1 MNLKSQ
7 TCRRVFE
14 RFQIRDLTDFRRIRA
29 VEILDVEGVGKV
41 FLQKLRLHL
50 AHNGVSLRDDN
61 PPAYWIACA
70 AQQVDE
76 ESGVCGVCPF
86 TVAIDVNETLPF
98 AFQTLL
104 DRDGR
109 YISVPTERV
118 PLYTQGLG
126 DYSIRGMEHLV
137 QIERKGDDLPSSLA
151 QRRDEFEQEIRRLS
165 EGCEFAA
172 VVVEHPWRDII
183 DDTHE
188 HGARAKSIFRTVLQ
202 WQIQYPGVHW
212 WFCESR
218 PMAEAVTFR
227 LLERFWWAKQREL
240 AEIVAPETAT
250 TQTETDD
257 DLWRIG
263 A

>member
-1 MNLKSQ
+1 MNLKTI

-29 VEILDVEGVGKV
+29 VEILSVDGVGKS
-41 FLQKLRLHL
+41 FLNKLRLHL
-50 AHNGVSLRDDN
+50 AHQGISLRDDN
-61 PPAYWIACA
+61 PPAYWIATLEA
-70 AQQVDE
+70 APDDGECV
-76 ESGVCGVCPF
+76 GVCPF
-86 TVAIDVNETLPF
+86 TIAVDVNETLPF
-98 AFQTLL
+98 RFDSLT

-109 YISVPTERV
+109 VIDVRTERV

-126 DYSIRGMEHLV
+126 DYSIRGMEDLV

-151 QRRDEFEQEIRRLS
+151 QRRTEFEAEIRRLS

-172 VVVEHPWRDII
+172 VVIEHPWRDII

-240 AEIVAPETAT
+240 AEIAAPEAAMIE
-250 TQTETDD
+250 TETDD
-257 DLWRIG
+257 NLWRIG